1 MPRFTTSDG
10 LSLHYE
16 DTKGPGLPVLC
27 LSGLT
32 RNARD
37 FDFVAPHLPDC
48 RLIRM
53 DYRGRGLSDRAPD
66 WASYSVPREA
76 RDAVELLDHLG
87 LARVAILG
95 TSRGGLI
102 AMMLAATAKDR
113 LLGVALND
121 IGPVL
126 EPEGLALIMTYLG
139 RAPDLPDL
147 DAVARARQEAMAGS
161 FPGVPL
167 ERWRQE
173 VAHTYLQTDTGVALN
188 YDPDLRLAVE
198 AASNS
203 GEAPNLWPLFDAI
216 APLPAAVI
224 RGANS
229 DLLSPATVAEMARRH
244 PGLIVA
250 EVPDRAHIPF
260 LDEPEALLALRR
272 WLTEIAA

>member
-16 DTKGPGLPVLC
+16 DAGTGLPLLC

-37 FDFVAPHLPDC
+37 FDFAAPFLTGLRMI
-48 RLIRM
+48 RL
-53 DYRGRGLSDRAPD
+53 DYRGRGQSDHAPGPQ
-66 WASYSVPREA
+66 SYTVPREA
-76 RDAVELLDHLG
+76 RDALELLDHLG
-87 LARVAILG
+87 LEKAALLG

-126 EPEGLALIMTYLG
+126 EPAGLEAIMGYLG
-139 RAPDLPDL
+139 RDPDAATLDDL
-147 DAVARARQEAMAGS
+147 ARMRKAAMEER

-167 ERWRQE
+167 ERWRKE
-173 VAHTYLQTDTGVALN
+173 VSHTHHETPEGVKIN
-188 YDPDLRLAVE
+188 YDPALRDAVI
-198 AASNS
+198 AA
-203 GEAPNLWPLFDAI
+203 GATGAPDLWPLFDAI

-224 RGANS
+224 HGANS
-229 DLLSPATVAEMARRH
+229 DLLSDATVAEMARRM

-250 EVPDRAHIPF
+250 HVPDRAHIPF
-260 LDEPEALLALRR
+260 LDEPEAQGALQHWLERLA
-272 WLTEIAA
+272 